1 MLESEH
7 LKTMA
12 SSTYSPPPQIKR
24 ELGPSEGGE
33 GGSKEGPRGRI
44 SSLPAGVAPSQT
56 GIWVAVAAIS
66 MMFAALTSA
75 MVVRQGAARDWGHF
89 ELPRILYFN
98 TLILLLSSFTLE
110 MSRRRFGQHH
120 NFGQKKPAGDA
131 GASVRALYWF
141 YFTMGLGLMFVAGQ
155 LVAWRELAA
164 EGLFVS
170 TNPSSSF
177 FYVLTAA
184 HGVHLL
190 GGIAGLAY
198 VLHGL
203 SRSTGPR
210 QRAALGVAS
219 VYWHFMDG
227 LWIYLILLMM
237 TRMDTI

>member
-98 TLILLLSSFTLE
+98 TLILLLSSFSLE
-110 MSRRRFGQHH
+110 LARRRFAQDPGLGRQESHGHAGQSA
-120 NFGQKKPAGDA
+120 Q
-131 GASVRALYWF
+131 VLYWL
-141 YFTMGLGLMFVAGQ
+141 YATMGLGLLFVFGQ

-164 EGLFVS
+164 QGLFLATTPS
-170 TNPSSSF
+170 TSF
-177 FYVLTAA
+177 L
-184 HGVHLL
+184 
-190 GGIAGLAY
+190 
-198 VLHGL
+198 
-203 SRSTGPR
+203 
-210 QRAALGVAS
+210 
-219 VYWHFMDG
+219 
-227 LWIYLILLMM
+227 
-237 TRMDTI
+237 